1 MDKQYK
7 VDGDEDAT
15 LIDIPISFIALK
27 KANTDIVQVRFAKV
41 PPIVSCLF
49 FSFNTCMIIF

>member
-1 MDKQYK
+1 MDKQYE

-15 LIDIPISFIALK
+15 LIDVPISFIALK
-27 KANTDIVQVRFAKV
+27 KANMYIFQVRFAKV

-49 FSFNTCMIIF
+49 FLLIHV